1 MRSRAGPIAIV
12 AVLSFTGCGGDGGA
26 GDPIAGED
34 LEQEISK
41 DLEESRGVRPKAVE
55 CPDEVEAKD
64 GTTFQCTVIAPDGSE
79 VDGNGTVTEGG
90 GFDFEVGT
98 NVRRTTTAP

>member
-12 AVLSFTGCGGDGGA
+12 AVLSFTGCGGGGTA
-26 GDPIAGED
+26 EDPIPGEN

-41 DLEESRGVRPKAVE
+41 DLQESRGVRPKAVQ
-55 CPDEVEAKD
+55 CPEEVEAKN
-64 GTTFQCTVIAPDGSE
+64 GTTFKCTIIAPDGSE
-79 VDGNGTVTEGG
+79 VDGKGTVTEGG

-98 NVRRTTTAP
+98 DVRRTTTAP